1 MAILVGA
8 VCAYAAVRLLIGPPR
23 PVLTDVVQGAVAGV
37 GLAIVT
43 VEVLARVKAI
53 NVNGWVRMLGCGAP
67 ATALSCESRARG
79 CSPGPVNVPEEAT
92 YWTTQVDHA
101 GRPLTGRPDY
111 VMHFPAGGLAPNE
124 AFWSLTLG
132 DSRNRFVPNP
142 LGRHLH
148 PENRTSGP

>member
-1 MAILVGA
+1 MSRRRSALVAILVGA

-53 NVNGWVRMLGCGAP
+53 NVNGWVRMLGCGA
-67 ATALSCESRARG
+67 
-79 CSPGPVNVPEEAT
+79 
-92 YWTTQVDHA
+92 
-101 GRPLTGRPDY
+101 GRPCRSAADRTPDY

-132 DSRNRFVPNP
+132 DSRNRFVPIP